1 VCVIA
6 AASFV
11 LHRWCCRGIVEFS
24 NVCQNDC
31 GYCGIR
37 KHMGGVKRYTIP
49 IDEVVEV
56 AKWAFENRMGTLMLQ
71 SGEWMSL
78 QGPWL
83 NADADR
89 TLV

>member
-1 VCVIA
+1 MRVIC
-6 AASFV
+6 
-11 LHRWCCRGIVEFS
+11 CCRGIVEFS

-71 SGEWMSL
+71 SGEFFFFSCRD
-78 QGPWL
+78 PEE
-83 NADADR
+83 
-89 TLV
+89 LVIER

>member
-1 VCVIA
+1 
-6 AASFV
+6 
-11 LHRWCCRGIVEFS
+11 
-24 NVCQNDC
+24 VCQNDC

-71 SGEWMSL
+71 SGERGWFCGSSRML
-78 QGPWL
+78 
-83 NADADR
+83 AAYKHAA
-89 TLV
+89 V

>member
-1 VCVIA
+1 M
-6 AASFV
+6 V
-11 LHRWCCRGIVEFS
+11 LLQRIHATTCRGIVEFS
-24 NVCQNDC
+24 NVCVNDC

-71 SGEWMSL
+71 SGEWLRPHAS
-78 QGPWL
+78 
-83 NADADR
+83 
-89 TLV
+89 TLSQYTHGHCIPPA